1 MASLGR
7 RCDIAVTSGVAIA
20 TPLQQCTRIVVQR
33 TMPQYRHPLLLSA
46 SAPYFVALFLWT
58 QALVAK
64 ADVYYFVGDD
74 GVSHFSDSPNDPRY
88 QLLLHLKLDEPSAP
102 LSASAPDL
110 AGKAFAQDIAEAARS
125 NQVEAALLHA
135 VIAVESNYNP
145 RAVSRKG
152 ALGLMQLMPGTAR
165 ALGVVDPMNAS
176 QNIRGGAKYL
186 RQLLDQ
192 FANNKSL
199 ALAAYNAGPAA
210 VLSHGGK
217 IPPIAE
223 TRSYV
228 PAVLQRYTKNI
239 SQSAS
244 DNAE

>member
-1 MASLGR
+1 MLH
-7 RCDIAVTSGVAIA
+7 A
-20 TPLQQCTRIVVQR
+20 THYL
-33 TMPQYRHPLLLSA
+33 
-46 SAPYFVALFLWT
+46 FVALFLW
-58 QALVAK
+58 ALPWVAR
-64 ADVYYFVGDD
+64 ADVYYFVADD
-74 GVSHFSDSPNDPRY
+74 GVSHFSDSPSDPRY
-88 QLLLHLKLDEPSAP
+88 QLLLRLQPDVQSEPLNAN
-102 LSASAPDL
+102 APDVSR
-110 AGKAFAQDIAEAARS
+110 KAFERDIAEAARS

-152 ALGLMQLMPGTAR
+152 ALGLMQLMPATAR
-165 ALGVVDPMNAS
+165 SMGVIDPMNAS

-217 IPPIAE
+217 IPPIPE
-223 TRSYV
+223 TRIYV
-228 PAVLQRYTKNI
+228 PAVLQRYARIT
-239 SQSAS
+239 SLRQSN
-244 DNAE
+244 DAE

>member
-7 RCDIAVTSGVAIA
+7 PYDIAVTNGVPIA
-20 TPLQQCTRIVVQR
+20 TPLQQCARIVVR
-33 TMPQYRHPLLLSA
+33 LTMPLYRHPLSLHA
-46 SAPYFVALFLWT
+46 SVPFFVAVFVWA
-58 QALVAK
+58 QPVIAQ
-64 ADVYYFVGDD
+64 ADVYYFVADD

-88 QLLLHLKLDEPSAP
+88 QLLLQLKPDESSA
-102 LSASAPDL
+102 SSNASAPDL
-110 AGKAFAQDIAEAARS
+110 AGKAFANDIAEAARS

-165 ALGVVDPMNAS
+165 SLGVVDPMNAS

-192 FANNKSL
+192 FSNNKSL

-228 PAVLQRYTKNI
+228 PAVLQRYAKNI
-239 SQSAS
+239 LQFTSN
-244 DNAE
+244 NAE